1 MLRCSSRLLCPQLTC
16 NLAQVHCSCFFS
28 RHSTDQLH
36 RLNILAAADAGS
48 YRLSSSSSSWNNPQP
63 CMVRD
68 CRSWATT
75 NTLTH
80 STQQQ
85 YSFNLLATRGSH
97 SIADGCTM
105 LPARC
110 HTQVQLLKTN
120 WASVLKADLSEVPS
134 VKVPA
139 GYQRLKLPGKVQ
151 VLLVEEEAHLG
162 GALQALRD
170 SMQDPVVAI
179 DLEFEHLQSRP
190 IRVAM
195 MQLAS
200 SRVAV
205 LIRTCRMDN
214 KLPKVLRKFLQE
226 PSVCLLGCGWA
237 STDEVI
243 MQRTFG
249 ISRKDFGRFLD
260 LQEVGGLFGLQE
272 VGLKQLTRHVLGLEL
287 NKNSRG
293 NWEAQRLKPSKVKYA
308 ALDVLVAGQVFRKL
322 LMTSC
327 SLLHLRC
334 WKCTIRMSLA
344 STGAAAAQRVAAA
357 PAAGAVSKGRKKAV
371 AIGGAATG

>member
-1 MLRCSSRLLCPQLTC
+1 MLRAACALCC
-16 NLAQVHCSCFFS
+16 NS
-28 RHSTDQLH
+28 
-36 RLNILAAADAGS
+36 
-48 YRLSSSSSSWNNPQP
+48 P
-63 CMVRD
+63 
-68 CRSWATT
+68 
-75 NTLTH
+75 
-80 STQQQ
+80 
-85 YSFNLLATRGSH
+85 
-97 SIADGCTM
+97 
-105 LPARC
+105 
-110 HTQVQLLKTN
+110 
-120 WASVLKADLSEVPS
+120 
-134 VKVPA
+134 
-139 GYQRLKLPGKVQ
+139 Q

-214 KLPKVLRKFLQE
+214 KLPKVLSKFLQD

-293 NWEAQRLKPSKVKYA
+293 NWEAQRLKPSKVGRGRTG
-308 ALDVLVAGQVFRKL
+308 LR
-322 LMTSC
+322 MHC
-327 SLLHLRC
+327 S
-334 WKCTIRMSLA
+334 IRAKWRPAVS
-344 STGAAAAQRVAAA
+344 AAQVHSAACLRQY
-357 PAAGAVSKGRKKAV
+357 SS
-371 AIGGAATG
+371 